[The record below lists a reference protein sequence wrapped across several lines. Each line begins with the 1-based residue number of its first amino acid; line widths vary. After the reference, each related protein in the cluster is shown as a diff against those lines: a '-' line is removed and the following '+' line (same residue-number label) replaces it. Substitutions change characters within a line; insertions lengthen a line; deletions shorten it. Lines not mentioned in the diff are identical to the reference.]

1 MANMFETPCLHLR
14 KCGRARRGTNGVTF
28 ISSGATRTEARG
40 LAMRGAILSAYKC
53 RIPSRLKG
61 HGTKLPMILLNLP
74 SFLHMPEH
82 AKGIDNL
89 HLKGIMKQKYVSRHF
104 AQTCSLSASSPL
116 HSIHTRASKE
126 EEQEEGSER
135 ASLALPL
142 SATSIETEGCFGKWL
157 VSI

>member
-1 MANMFETPCLHLR
+1 MFETPCLHLR

-82 AKGIDNL
+82 AKGIDNQ
-89 HLKGIMKQKYVSRHF
+89 HLKGIMKQKSVSRHF

-116 HSIHTRASKE
+116 HSIHTRALE
-126 EEQEEGSER
+126 EEHEYGSER
-135 ASLALPL
+135 ASLSLPL
-142 SATSIETEGCFGKWL
+142 PCTPQAL
-157 VSI
+157 

>member
-1 MANMFETPCLHLR
+1 MFETLRLHLGNG
-14 KCGRARRGTNGVTF
+14 GRSRRGTNDVTF

-61 HGTKLPMILLNLP
+61 QSNKTPMMLLNLP

-116 HSIHTRASKE
+116 HSIHMRASKE
-126 EEQEEGSER
+126 EEQEEGTER
-135 ASLALPL
+135 ASLSLPL
-142 SATSIETEGCFGKWL
+142 SAASIISEGYFW
-157 VSI
+157 